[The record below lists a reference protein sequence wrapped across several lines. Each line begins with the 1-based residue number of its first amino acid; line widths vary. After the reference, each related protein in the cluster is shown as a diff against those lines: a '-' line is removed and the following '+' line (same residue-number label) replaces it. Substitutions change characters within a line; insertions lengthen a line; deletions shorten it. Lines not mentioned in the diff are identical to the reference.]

1 MSYEEIKRRVEL
13 ENALLHDRRMD
24 EAFLRESRTEL
35 QDILKEPKP
44 QDPAK
49 AIERTKRCADLL
61 SMITDAQGPGP
72 VTAADTIKIVHESFF
87 AIAYKYGVEEGKRQ
101 ATQTPSSCAVCAERR
116 RRNRE
121 AAALARKRSRGE
133 VDDESASED
142 STTEIQYR

>member
-13 ENALLHDRRMD
+13 ENSLLHDRRMD
-24 EAFLRESRTEL
+24 EAFLQDTRSEL
-35 QDILKEPKP
+35 QDILREPTPK
-44 QDPAK
+44 DPSK

-72 VTAADTIKIVHESFF
+72 VTAADTIKILHETFF

-133 VDDESASED
+133 VDDESESDNSA
-142 STTEIQYR
+142 TENQ